1 LAGASRIRRSPMS
14 ANAPEHR
21 TGHDVD
27 SVDQVSSVTLFGFAV
42 VGAALT
48 VAINAI
54 LF

>member
-1 LAGASRIRRSPMS
+1 MRIVDQERPMN
-14 ANAPEHR
+14 ANSPEHR

-48 VAINAI
+48 VALNAM
-54 LF
+54 LV